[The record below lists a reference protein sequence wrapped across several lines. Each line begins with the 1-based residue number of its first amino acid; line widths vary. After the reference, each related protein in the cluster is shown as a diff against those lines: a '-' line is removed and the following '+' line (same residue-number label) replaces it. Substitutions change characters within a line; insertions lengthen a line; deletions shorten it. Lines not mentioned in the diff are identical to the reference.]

1 MKSLLKSLT
10 LNPKEDRRLLRG
22 HLWAYRNE
30 FKHLP
35 EDIADGEV
43 VDVFSDGRRF
53 VGRGFYQAQG
63 GIAVRIVTRHQ
74 EELDAEFF
82 LARFTSARALRA
94 RLFPGSSV
102 YRWIYGESDGLPG
115 LVVDRYGSVAVARA
129 ASVFYNACA
138 EMIADACMADGGA
151 TGVVFAWGNTTK
163 TFGTVPEI
171 VPLDVDGVRAEL
183 NLAEA
188 QKTGLFLDQRR
199 NWQSIRTFASG
210 ARVFDGHCYHGFW
223 SCNAALAGAQSVL
236 GVDTSEKAVEQ
247 AGRNAALNG
256 VADKC
261 VFVKS
266 DVEKVLGEATNF
278 FDVIVLDPPALA
290 KNRTLVRKALP
301 RYQAINELALGR
313 IAPEGGILITS
324 SCSHFVDTP
333 TFLETVKYAATAT
346 GRRVSL
352 LEMRGAAPDHPVLL
366 TMPETAY
373 LKCAVLRV
381 E

>member
-1 MKSLLKSLT
+1 
-10 LNPKEDRRLLRG
+10 
-22 HLWAYRNE
+22 
-30 FKHLP
+30 
-35 EDIADGEV
+35 
-43 VDVFSDGRRF
+43 
-53 VGRGFYQAQG
+53 
-63 GIAVRIVTRHQ
+63 
-74 EELDAEFF
+74 
-82 LARFTSARALRA
+82 
-94 RLFPGSSV
+94 
-102 YRWIYGESDGLPG
+102 
-115 LVVDRYGSVAVARA
+115 
-129 ASVFYNACA
+129 VFYDACA
-138 EMIADACMADGGA
+138 EMIAGACMADNGA

-163 TFGTVPEI
+163 TFGTVPEL

-199 NWQSIRTFASG
+199 NWQSIRTFAQN

-223 SCNAALAGAQSVL
+223 SCNAALAGARSVL

-247 AGRNAALNG
+247 ARRNAALNG
-256 VADKC
+256 AADRC
-261 VFVKS
+261 EFVKS
-266 DVEKVLGEATNF
+266 DVETVLGESTKF
-278 FDVIVLDPPALA
+278 FDVVVLDPPALA

-301 RYQAINELALGR
+301 RYQAINALALGR
-313 IAPEGGILITS
+313 IAPEGGFLITS

-333 TFLETVKYAATAT
+333 TFLEMVKYAASAV

>member
-1 MKSLLKSLT
+1 MKSTIKSLT

-35 EDIADGEV
+35 EGIADGEV
-43 VDVFSDGRRF
+43 VDVFSDSRRF
-53 VGRGFYQAQG
+53 VGRGFYQTQG

-82 LARFTSARALRA
+82 LARFASARALRA

-115 LVVDRYGSVAVARA
+115 LVVDRYGTVAVARA
-129 ASVFYNACA
+129 ASVFYDACA
-138 EMIADACMADGGA
+138 GMIAEACMADNGA
-151 TGVVFAWGNTTK
+151 CGVVFAWGNTTK
-163 TFGTVPEI
+163 TFGTVPEL

-188 QKTGLFLDQRR
+188 QKTGLFLDQRC
-199 NWQSIRTFASG
+199 NWQSIRAFAPG

-266 DVEKVLGEATNF
+266 DVEKVLGEAANF
-278 FDVIVLDPPALA
+278 FDVVVLDPPALA

-333 TFLETVKYAATAT
+333 TFLETVKYAATAA